1 MSIRLLALAA
11 LLLAGPAMAGDS
23 VEVRGDAARSG
34 PVAIT
39 ATTRLGDVFR
49 AAQVDAESYW
59 LGAAWL
65 QSKLVPEQ
73 KRLKAGIL
81 FDLSML
87 QQKALLDDQP
97 TLSTLAKRLYDQ
109 VASLPVSG
117 RRLHLLDPVEVEVT
131 PAQNSLV
138 SPGDIF
144 IFPARPSAVR
154 VLGAVAADCYF
165 THVPM
170 QQARDY
176 SAACPSLPEADPDY
190 VYLIQPDGQV
200 TRLGI
205 ALWNLQEGQPAA
217 PGATILVP
225 IKSAGPDSPV
235 PQLNEEMAQ
244 FIATQPLS
252 EVAQ

>member
-1 MSIRLLALAA
+1 MSIRLLALIS
-11 LLLAGPAMAGDS
+11 LLLVGPAMAGDS
-23 VEVRGDAARSG
+23 VEVRGDAAKPG

-39 ATTRLGDVFR
+39 PTTRLADVFR
-49 AAQVDAESYW
+49 ATQVNAEGYW

-65 QSKLVPEQ
+65 QSKLLPEQ

-97 TLSTLAKRLYDQ
+97 ALSSLAKRLYDQ
-109 VASLPVSG
+109 VASQPVSG
-117 RRLHLLDPVEVEVT
+117 RRMHLMDPVEVEVT

-138 SPGDIF
+138 EPGDIF
-144 IFPARPSAVR
+144 IFPTRPSAVR
-154 VLGAVAADCYF
+154 VLGAVAADCYLAY
-165 THVPM
+165 VPM

-200 TRLGI
+200 SRLGI
-205 ALWNLQEGQPAA
+205 ALWNLQEDMPAA

-225 IKSAGPDSPV
+225 IKAAGPDSAV
-235 PQLNEEMAQ
+235 PDLNEEMAE